1 MGANN
6 TIVME
11 ETLNQEKMVEE
22 IAKRIR
28 EILEILGE
36 NPDREGL
43 RETPLRVARALLE
56 MTSGLRTPQPQIKT
70 FNLSEDGIS
79 EVEDQIIL
87 VKNIGFSSLCE
98 HHLLPIIGKVHVA
111 YIVGQERKVAGFSKI
126 IRIVN
131 YYASRPQI
139 QERLVQ
145 QIADAIMNSD
155 IHPKGV
161 MVIGDALHMCAYVR
175 GVKDREA
182 SLLSVATRGLFKNNV
197 SLRNYVFRLLET
209 SKKTSLL

>member
-1 MGANN
+1 
-6 TIVME
+6 ME
-11 ETLNQEKMVEE
+11 ETLSQEKMIEE
-22 IAKRIR
+22 IAKRIK

-43 RETPLRVARALLE
+43 KETPIRVAKALIE
-56 MTSGLRTPQPQIKT
+56 MTSGLRTPKPQIKT
-70 FNLSEDGIS
+70 FNLAEDGLS
-79 EVEDQIIL
+79 EEEDQIVL
-87 VKNIGFSSLCE
+87 VKNIQFSSLCE
-98 HHLLPIIGKVHVA
+98 HHLLPIIGKIHVA
-111 YIVGQERKVAGFSKI
+111 YIVGPEKKVAGFSKI

-131 YYASRPQI
+131 YYSSRPQI

-145 QIADAIMNSD
+145 QIADALMSSD

-182 SLLSVATRGLFKNNV
+182 SLLSVATRGLFKTNA
-197 SLRNYVFRLLET
+197 SLRNYVFRLLEV
-209 SKKTSLL
+209 SKKSSLL